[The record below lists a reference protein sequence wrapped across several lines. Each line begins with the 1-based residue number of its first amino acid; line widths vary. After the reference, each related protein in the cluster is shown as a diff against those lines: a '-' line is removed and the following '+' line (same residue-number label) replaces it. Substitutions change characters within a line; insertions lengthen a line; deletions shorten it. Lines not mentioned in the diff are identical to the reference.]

1 MDSPSVLEFLV
12 QLTAA
17 IGAGIAPGRDM
28 LCACR
33 LTPLKKKDGGLR
45 AIAVGELIYRL
56 ATKTLIAVRM
66 SSHPLL
72 PYQLGVRMKG
82 GVESIV
88 RAAERALDVKLDQT
102 YTHLASLDASNAF
115 NAMCRTVISG
125 STPVSTC
132 RGSSIRPS
140 GRTRA
145 ARTLCVAIG

>member
-1 MDSPSVLEFLV
+1 
-12 QLTAA
+12 
-17 IGAGIAPGRDM
+17 
-28 LCACR
+28 
-33 LTPLKKKDGGLR
+33 
-45 AIAVGELIYRL
+45 
-56 ATKTLIAVRM
+56 
-66 SSHPLL
+66 
-72 PYQLGVRMKG
+72 MKG